1 MEPIS
6 SAPEAQIWVSPPPPP
21 AHHYAMGIG
30 YVPESILGDKQSFSL
45 NTFLAVLIPQYESR
59 RRIFFWVNQYAINF

>member
-6 SAPEAQIWVSPPPPP
+6 SAAEAPSRVSPTR

-30 YVPESILGDKQSFSL
+30 FVPESILGDKQSLSL
-45 NTFLAVLIPQYESR
+45 NTFLAVLIPQYESSM
-59 RRIFFWVNQYAINF
+59 RIFLG

>member
-6 SAPEAQIWVSPPPPP
+6 SAAEAPSRVSPTR

-30 YVPESILGDKQSFSL
+30 FVPESFGDKQSFSL
-45 NTFLAVLIPQYESR
+45 NTFLAVLIPQYESSM
-59 RRIFFWVNQYAINF
+59 RIFLG

>member
-6 SAPEAQIWVSPPPPP
+6 SAAEAPSRVSPPPP

-45 NTFLAVLIPQYESR
+45 NTFLAVLIPQYESSM
-59 RRIFFWVNQYAINF
+59 RIFFG

>member
-6 SAPEAQIWVSPPPPP
+6 SAAEAPSRVPPP

-30 YVPESILGDKQSFSL
+30 FVPESILGDKQSFSL
-45 NTFLAVLIPQYESR
+45 NTFLAVLIPQYESSM
-59 RRIFFWVNQYAINF
+59 RIFFG